1 MIYWIFLVLAI
12 ICEVI
17 GTLSMKCASV
27 SGGYT
32 GMIVMWLMIA
42 TSYIFLAIAVKKV
55 ALGVAYALWEGIGIV
70 IITTFSVLWF
80 GESLSALKLGG
91 LAMLIAGITLI
102 KSGTKKSAVA
112 KKTTDS
118 VKNIAGKAKQV
129 ATVVKGVNKP
139 ISSNV
144 KEA

>member
-1 MIYWIFLVLAI
+1 MVNDCHFLYLF
-12 ICEVI
+12 
-17 GTLSMKCASV
+17 SHSRKK
-27 SGGYT
+27 SG
-32 GMIVMWLMIA
+32 
-42 TSYIFLAIAVKKV
+42 S
-55 ALGVAYALWEGIGIV
+55 VAYALWEGIGIV

-102 KSGTKKSAVA
+102 KSGTKKSVVA

>member
-17 GTLSMKCASV
+17 GTLSMKYASV
-27 SGGYT
+27 SGGYA

>member
-17 GTLSMKCASV
+17 GTLSMKYACV

>member
-1 MIYWIFLVLAI
+1 MIYRIYLVLAI

-17 GTLSMKCASV
+17 GTLSMKYASV

-80 GESLSALKLGG
+80 GESLSALKLRG

>member
-17 GTLSMKCASV
+17 GTLSMKYAIV